1 MKNSASFQTEITRL
15 RGDSPK
21 SIFLF
26 NYSKSLIDCLAY
38 FLLCNTKYT
47 DIFKLMSLF
56 LKLKLMCTDCNQTL
70 SPKYFQSNTDSD
82 T

>member
-15 RGDSPK
+15 KGDSPK

-26 NYSKSLIDCLAY
+26 NYSKSLLDCLTY